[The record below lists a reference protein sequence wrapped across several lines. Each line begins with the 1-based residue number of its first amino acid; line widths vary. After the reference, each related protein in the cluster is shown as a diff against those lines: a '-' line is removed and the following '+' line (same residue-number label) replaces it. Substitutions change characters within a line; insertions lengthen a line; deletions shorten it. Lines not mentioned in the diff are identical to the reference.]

1 MLYFCMYSNR
11 FFPHLFPV
19 LLSLAWTINNILQR
33 SVVIPLR
40 QKACDVLSS
49 GMALVNTLFTMLN
62 ILAAH
67 QKAEQ
72 RGAE

>member
-11 FFPHLFPV
+11 FFSPFV
-19 LLSLAWTINNILQR
+19 SCSFITCMDNNNILQW

-62 ILAAH
+62 ILAAL
-67 QKAEQ
+67 
-72 RGAE
+72 